1 MNTWHLNTWIL
12 VYMYTWTGGGEDKKT
27 YLDEVLEYDSR
38 SNKWTKVGRLAGAR
52 RGHAV
57 SLVPAAVEDQ
67 CIFDLGGDCPIVS

>member
-1 MNTWHLNTWIL
+1 M
-12 VYMYTWTGGGEDKKT
+12 
-27 YLDEVLEYDSR
+27 LEYDSR
-38 SNKWTKVGRLAGAR
+38 SNKWTKVGRLVGAR